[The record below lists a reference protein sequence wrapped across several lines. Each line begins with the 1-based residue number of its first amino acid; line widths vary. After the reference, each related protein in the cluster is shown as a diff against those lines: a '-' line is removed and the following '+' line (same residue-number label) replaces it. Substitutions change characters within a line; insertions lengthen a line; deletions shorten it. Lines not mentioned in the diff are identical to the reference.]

1 MSVVF
6 PTTRVNLDFEWEND
20 TPIEINYKLAQ
31 LEGYLEDTEYL
42 MQRAMRILQSDMA
55 HKFETE
61 TDPSGA
67 HWEDIVRPEE
77 GQIGILRRGSTNAA
91 MYNAAISDEAWTA
104 SPVGVF
110 FDSSVLPDYWVHH
123 EQPDGGAYRIPKRE
137 FIAPTQEAEA
147 EIETMAYGWMDYGVE
162 EITSSSSFFGGTE
175 LFGLGGGVIGHLGQT
190 TMLGGIARR
199 VIKDPATGR
208 FVSTRPEFYS

>member
-6 PTTRVNLDFEWEND
+6 PSTRVNLDFEWEND

-42 MQRAMRILQSDMA
+42 MQRAMRILQKDMA

-61 TDPSGA
+61 TDPSGI
-67 HWEDIVRPEE
+67 HWDELVKPEPE
-77 GQIGILRRGSTNAA
+77 QIGILRRGSTNAA
-91 MYNAAISDEAWTA
+91 MYEAAISDEAWTA

-110 FDSSVLPDYWVHH
+110 FDSSVLPEYWVHH
-123 EQPDGGAYRIPKRE
+123 EQPDGGNYRIPRRE

-147 EIETMAYGWMDYGVE
+147 EIEQEAFLWMDGGVE
-162 EITSSSSFFGGTE
+162 EIAYGSST
-175 LFGLGGGVIGHLGQT
+175 LFGVGGNVIGHLGQT

-208 FVSTRPEFYS
+208 FVSTRPEFYSG